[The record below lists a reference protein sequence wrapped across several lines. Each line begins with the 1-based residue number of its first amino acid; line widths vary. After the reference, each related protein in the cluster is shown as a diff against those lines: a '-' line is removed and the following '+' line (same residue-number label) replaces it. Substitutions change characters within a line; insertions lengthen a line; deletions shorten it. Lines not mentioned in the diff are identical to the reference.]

1 VKRHWKHG
9 YLAILVAAGASTM
22 IGQTQPTQRPAT
34 RPAQEKVGR
43 ERPDHGGIQYGPH
56 KRNVLD
62 LWQAK
67 SDRPTPL
74 VIFIHGGG
82 FRSGD
87 RSGVSPAF
95 IKACRDAGISVAS
108 ISYRLSNEAAFPAF
122 MHDGARAVQFL
133 RHKAAEWNID
143 PKRIAA
149 TGGSAGAGISLWL
162 AFHDD
167 LAKPDSD
174 DPVAR
179 QSTRL
184 ACAIGVNGQ
193 SSYDPRFFVE
203 HGLAPAVEH
212 PFIVPFY
219 GIPRSEFDTPKAHKL
234 FDEAAPITHVT
245 KDDPPAMM
253 IYSQKDTPLPP
264 NATAK
269 RSDPTGPNDMPPSD
283 NMAGRAV
290 HHPTFGT
297 VLKKKMEALGI
308 ECVVRA
314 GVQPATPEIH
324 AEMIAFFRKHFENVK
339 Q

>member
-1 VKRHWKHG
+1 LPGER
-9 YLAILVAAGASTM
+9 S
-22 IGQTQPTQRPAT
+22 AT
-34 RPAQEKVGR
+34 RGAR
-43 ERPDHGGIQYGPH
+43 ESLNKPRPDFGGVQYGPH

-62 LWQAK
+62 FWRAK
-67 SDRPTPL
+67 SDRPTP
-74 VIFIHGGG
+74 VIIFIHGGG

-87 RSGVSPAF
+87 RSGVGAAF
-95 IKACRDAGISVAS
+95 IRTCQAAGFSVAS
-108 ISYRLSNEAAFPAF
+108 INYRLSNEAPFPAF

-149 TGGSAGAGISLWL
+149 TGGSAGAGIALWL

-167 LAKPDSD
+167 LAKPDSE

-184 ACAIGVNGQ
+184 VCAIGVNGQ

-219 GIPRSEFDTPKAHKL
+219 GIPRAEFDTPKAHKL

-269 RSDPTGPNDMPPSD
+269 RNDPAGPEDMPASD

-290 HHPTFGT
+290 HHPTFGN
-297 VLKKKMEALGI
+297 VLKKKMDALGI
-308 ECVVRA
+308 ECVVKA
-314 GVQPATPEIH
+314 GVLPASSETY
-324 AEMIAFFRKHFENVK
+324 AEMIAFFKKHFEKVK
-339 Q
+339 